1 MKKSHALSFVVVA
14 LALGAA
20 QLVSIDRDAG
30 DPSTS
35 LRLGPSQADAR
46 RWRLRVPRLRAPAF
60 LRRAAAFVQ
69 RTTANVVRSGGNFV
83 RRAGGAITQGLQ
95 NAGNTLKKGVG
106 QVIDKGKK
114 LASNVTKGIGQ
125 AFDKVKQGGKWLAD
139 KAKDGAK
146 WVGDKAKQGLNWI
159 KEQAEKLKKLL
170 AQVGELGK
178 KLASF
183 ATGEIGKLIK
193 AFKGGLKGLLKYA
206 ADKLPGPAGKI
217 IDAAFLQG
225 GSLMDRLK
233 RVGQLLLGDLKKLI
247 DGVKNG
253 MKNGIDKVVKPLV
266 AKARDFILNTVMKPA
281 ISALGGLLNNEID
294 KVVERVAANIL
305 GRTENLR
312 GQIDKLG
319 GIIDAVANGEQ
330 GVNDKLAS
338 FGTSIDTI
346 GQDIVN
352 FALDYGLG
360 WLRGKAVTFVMK
372 NVDKFMQKVWSWAY
386 KGVSIARNA
395 VQGAVGS
402 IPFVGGALAVVL
414 GVLIDEGWNLLK
426 GKVDEFIE
434 TAVNNLA
441 DSAMGAAKN
450 MLSGLAGKA
459 GGALQGLVD
468 ALKGPLQ
475 TISTKVRE
483 RVLPILEK
491 YRAVVSR
498 LQKLAKK

>member
-1 MKKSHALSFVVVA
+1 M
-14 LALGAA
+14 
-20 QLVSIDRDAG
+20 
-30 DPSTS
+30 T
-35 LRLGPSQADAR
+35 
-46 RWRLRVPRLRAPAF
+46 
-60 LRRAAAFVQ
+60 
-69 RTTANVVRSGGNFV
+69 
-83 RRAGGAITQGLQ
+83 
-95 NAGNTLKKGVG
+95 
-106 QVIDKGKK
+106 
-114 LASNVTKGIGQ
+114 
-125 AFDKVKQGGKWLAD
+125 
-139 KAKDGAK
+139 
-146 WVGDKAKQGLNWI
+146 
-159 KEQAEKLKKLL
+159 
-170 AQVGELGK
+170 
-178 KLASF
+178 
-183 ATGEIGKLIK
+183 
-193 AFKGGLKGLLKYA
+193 
-206 ADKLPGPAGKI
+206 
-217 IDAAFLQG
+217 
-225 GSLMDRLK
+225 
-233 RVGQLLLGDLKKLI
+233 
-247 DGVKNG
+247 
-253 MKNGIDKVVKPLV
+253 
-266 AKARDFILNTVMKPA
+266 
-281 ISALGGLLNNEID
+281 
-294 KVVERVAANIL
+294 
-305 GRTENLR
+305 
-312 GQIDKLG
+312 
-319 GIIDAVANGEQ
+319 
-330 GVNDKLAS
+330 
-338 FGTSIDTI
+338 
-346 GQDIVN
+346 

-498 LQKLAKK
+498 LQKLATK